1 MNKHLIDNYREFLKD
16 SIRQR
21 IDFTQTDQNRRV
33 PPPPVEK
40 PAPDGAEKILLPL
53 LDKAKL
59 AGSIDL
65 WAAIGQRES
74 CRFYSDEPLKL
85 DELSL
90 LLWATQG
97 VRMKLDTGH
106 ALRTVPSA
114 GCRHAFETYLCVLNV
129 EGLEQGI
136 YRYLPLEHALLFSH
150 ASEQLESRIVR
161 ATLGQRFTGDSAA
174 TFIWTALPYRME
186 WRYGLAAHKVIALDA
201 GHVCQN
207 LYLACQAIG
216 AGTCAIAA
224 YDQDGMDELID
235 VDGEEEF
242 TIYLAPVGKKEGR
255 V

>member
-1 MNKHLIDNYREFLKD
+1 MNNEISHYREFLKD
-16 SIRQR
+16 NVRQKV
-21 IDFTQTDQNRRV
+21 DFSQTPQNRRV
-33 PPPPVEK
+33 PPPPIEK
-40 PAPDGAEKILLPL
+40 PIPEGAKTIPLPPIE
-53 LDKAKL
+53 KAKL

-65 WAAIGQRES
+65 WSAIGQRES
-74 CRFYSDEPLKL
+74 CRFYSDEPLSL

-97 VRMKLDTGH
+97 ARLKLDAGH

-129 EGLEQGI
+129 ERLEKGI

-150 ASEQLESRIVR
+150 TSEHLESRIVR
-161 ATLGQRFTGDSAA
+161 ATLGQRFTGDAA
-174 TFIWTALPYRME
+174 VLFVWTAIPYRME

-224 YDQDGMDELID
+224 YDQGEMDRLLG

-242 TIYLAPVGKKEGR
+242 TIYLAPAGKKG
-255 V
+255 